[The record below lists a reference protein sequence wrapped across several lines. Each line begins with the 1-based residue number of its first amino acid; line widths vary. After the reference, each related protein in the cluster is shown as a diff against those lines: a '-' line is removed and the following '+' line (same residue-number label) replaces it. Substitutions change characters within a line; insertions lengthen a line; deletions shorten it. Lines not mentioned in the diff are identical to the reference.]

1 MLENDVLFVSK
12 YRIIPESLRWLNQ
25 HNKFEKA
32 QAALRKI
39 AEINKRPLPS
49 IDILKKAANVDLNEE
64 KRLKRYTYIDLFR
77 YRIYVKRT
85 IIIIALW

>member
-1 MLENDVLFVSK
+1 MLENDISFVSQ
-12 YRIIPESLRWLNQ
+12 YRIIPESPRWLNQ

-49 IDILKKAANVDLNEE
+49 IDILKKAANVDLKEE
-64 KRLKRYTYIDLFR
+64 TRLKRYTYIDLFR